1 MIMSSRTE
9 KTIAVIGATG
19 QQGGAVLRALQAD
32 NQFKTRAL
40 TRRPSAHSDLADE
53 VVEADLDRPETL
65 KSALS
70 GAHGL
75 FLVTN
80 FWQEGT
86 DEIKQATT
94 AIDVAREVGLEHLIW
109 STLPD
114 VEAISAGRFSVPHYT
129 AKAKVDHLVRSAGF
143 AHHTFVVPPF
153 YYQNLLTVMAP
164 QQRPDGS
171 YGWTLP
177 LNPDSRSIHM
187 GDINE
192 FGGIVAGAFARP
204 DVAGNGQYLPLVG
217 DLMSFN
223 QIIETLRQ
231 LGHEF
236 TFDRAP
242 RGVFPAEV
250 EATFDYFE
258 THTYMGTLTAAE
270 VELATL
276 VSGKQPTKLLPWA
289 REHFRHQTN

>member
-1 MIMSSRTE
+1 MNMSSRTE

-19 QQGGAVLRALQAD
+19 QQGGAVLRALKVN

-40 TRRPSAHSDLADE
+40 TRYPSVHSDLADE

-65 KSALS
+65 KPALS

-80 FWQEGT
+80 FWQEGA

-94 AIDVAREVGLEHLIW
+94 AIDAAREAGVEHLIW

-114 VEAISAGRFSVPHYT
+114 VETISAGRFNVPHYT
-129 AKAKVDHLVRSAGF
+129 GKAKVDRIVSSAGF

-153 YYQNLLTVMAP
+153 YYQNLLTVLAP
-164 QQRPDGS
+164 QQQSDGT

-204 DVAGNGQYLPLVG
+204 EVAGNGQYLPLVG
-217 DLMSFN
+217 DFMSFAE
-223 QIIETLRQ
+223 IIETLRQ

-236 TFDRAP
+236 TFNRAP
-242 RGVFPAEV
+242 PGVFPAEV

-258 THTYMGTLTAAE
+258 AHTYMGTLTAAD
-270 VELATL
+270 VELANV
-276 VSGKQPTKLLPWA
+276 VSEKQPTKLLPWA
-289 REHFRHQTN
+289 REHFRYQPI